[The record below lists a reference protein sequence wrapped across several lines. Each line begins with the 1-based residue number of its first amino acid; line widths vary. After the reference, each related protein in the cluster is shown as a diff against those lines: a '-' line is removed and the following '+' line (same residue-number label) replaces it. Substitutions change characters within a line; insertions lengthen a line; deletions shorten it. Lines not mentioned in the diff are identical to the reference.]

1 MVIYLLKNEVL
12 QSKFQVITKN
22 KGNRI
27 YIFKCIR
34 EKIYLS

>member
-22 KGNRI
+22 KGNPLRNQE
-27 YIFKCIR
+27 R
-34 EKIYLS
+34 EFTFLSI